1 MDTNLLK
8 LKPELVW
15 KHFSNI
21 CALPHPSKHEE
32 KVRDYIVNFAKEN
45 NIDTIVDEAGNV
57 ILYVPATAGFEN
69 RKTITM
75 QGHLDMVPQ
84 KNSDKDF
91 DFQTDSIEAY
101 IDGEIVTANG
111 TTLGADN
118 GIGVAA
124 ALSVMEECG
133 SFEHGAIEALF
144 TIDEEAGMTGAFAL
158 QPGVLKG
165 DILLNMDS
173 EAEGELY
180 VGCAGG
186 CDVTAR
192 IEFERTELEEGYKGY
207 RLDVKGLKG
216 GHSGIEIILQRGNSN
231 KILSRLLHDAMN
243 YFDVELS
250 EINGGNMRNAIPRE
264 GYAIV
269 AVVADQAEDFK
280 AQLEKQADFIKNE
293 LSEVDPDL
301 QITLTECEVPET
313 AIELHSAYSTLM
325 AVNVC
330 PNGVDRMSDS
340 IPGLVETS
348 SNLGI
353 LTTKEDSFE
362 AVMLVRSSIES
373 AKADLAD
380 RIVTTFEGICL
391 SCECEVGGGYSGWK
405 PNLESPILKTMQ
417 ETYEKMY
424 GKTPQIMA
432 IHAGLECGILGATY
446 PNLDMISFGP
456 TICYPH
462 SPDESVNIDSVAKMY
477 DFLVETIKNAPLK

>member
-32 KVRDYIVNFAKEN
+32 KVREYIVNFAKEN
-45 NIDTIVDEAGNV
+45 NIETIVDEVGNV
-57 ILYVPATAGFEN
+57 ILYVPATAGYEN

-75 QGHLDMVPQ
+75 QGHIDMVPQ

-91 DFQTDSIEAY
+91 DFETDPIEAY

-118 GIGVAA
+118 GIGAAA
-124 ALSVMEECG
+124 ALAVMEECG
-133 SFEHGAIEALF
+133 GFEHGAIEALF

-158 QPGVLKG
+158 KPGVLRG

-173 EAEGELY
+173 EEEGELY

-186 CDVTAR
+186 VDVVAN
-192 IEFERTELEEGYKGY
+192 IEFERAELEEGYKGF
-207 RLDVKGLKG
+207 RIDVKGLKG

-231 KILSRLLHDAMN
+231 KILARIIHGLMN
-243 YFDVELS
+243 ELEVELS

-264 GYAIV
+264 GHAVV
-269 AVVADQAEDFK
+269 AVVAHQVEEFK
-280 AQLEKQADFIKNE
+280 LLLEKQVADIKNE
-293 LSEVDPDL
+293 LSEVDADL
-301 QITLTECEVPET
+301 EVVLTECETPET
-313 AIELHSAYSTLM
+313 VIELHSAYSTLM

-353 LTTKEDSFE
+353 LVTKESSFE
-362 AVMLVRSSIES
+362 AVMLVRSSIDS
-373 AKADLAD
+373 AKADLVD

-391 SCECEVGGGYSGWK
+391 DCECQVNGGYSGWK

-424 GKTPQIMA
+424 GKTPKIMA

-456 TICYPH
+456 TICFPH
-462 SPDESVNIDSVAKMY
+462 SPDESVNIASVAKMY
-477 DFLVETIKNAPLK
+477 DFLLETIKNAPLK